1 MNNNESFPKVLGKR
15 DDIFY
20 RCFDFFLGIQITIH
34 VSTEKP
40 GILLKAD
47 TNSPLM
53 TSRSTQVIREAVDIL
68 GITDNA
74 SLNDIHTRFR
84 VLVKE
89 WHPDVSQHDP
99 DCSHVTFIR
108 IKEAYDLLV
117 DYGMNY
123 ELSFRAEDIRKGT
136 DYDSKE
142 FWMTHFGDDPIW
154 G

>member
-1 MNNNESFPKVLGKR
+1 MIFSFQ
-15 DDIFY
+15 
-20 RCFDFFLGIQITIH
+20 CFDFFLGIQITIH
-34 VSTEKP
+34 VSREKP